1 MEYRIG
7 QLTVGQ
13 ILDQTLKLF
22 RNRWKLIMGLGGIIY
37 APFLILY
44 TGILLVYTPETS
56 AEIMTEEAMA
66 AVLEN
71 SIIILV
77 ASAVFVVLYMLI
89 CGPLLTASITY
100 AVDREYRGY
109 PVTIR
114 QALSNSFSK
123 IIPVLWTALIA
134 GIFIMLGLLLLIIPG
149 IYLALRYYLV
159 QQVVVLEHTNGSV
172 AMKRSGELMK
182 GSYGIAFV
190 LGFALWILSSVLPAM
205 AEMIPVPYFGSL
217 VSVVLQVA
225 LGVLW
230 PLAGTVMYFHCRAK
244 TESYDLT
251 LMAESVAR
259 NYDENMPVPPP
270 LPTAQYSGPGDFQR

>member
-22 RNRWKLIMGLGGIIY
+22 RNRWKLILGLGGIIY

-44 TGILLVYTPETS
+44 TGILLVYTPDTAPEMLTD
-56 AEIMTEEAMA
+56 EAMA
-66 AVLEN
+66 AMVEN
-71 SIIILV
+71 SVIVLI
-77 ASAVFVVLYMLI
+77 ASLIFVVVYMLI

-100 AVDREYRGY
+100 AVEREYRGI

-114 QALSNSFSK
+114 ESLFSAFRK
-123 IIPVLWTALIA
+123 IVPVLWTALIS
-134 GIFIMLGLLLLIIPG
+134 GIFILFGLILLIIPG
-149 IYLALRYYLV
+149 ILLALRYYLV

-172 AMKRSGELMK
+172 AMKRSAELMK

-205 AEMIPVPYFGSL
+205 AEMIPVPYFSSL
-217 VSVVLQVA
+217 ISVVLQVA

-244 TESYDLT
+244 TENYDLT

-259 NYDENMPVPPP
+259 NYDDNYPVPPP
-270 LPTAQYSGPGDFQR
+270 LPATQYGGPGDYQP